1 MFPDLYEA
9 SVTSL
14 QAGLEVVDL
23 VKDNIATVASDGP
36 LSMNTTAGSYSLLG
50 SVVPD
55 VVKRLRKAGASSGSS
70 QIASGWSGRS
80 GGQASSAYYPNGE
93 PFGSST
99 GSAITASIG
108 LAAITL
114 GTETNG
120 SIVGPASYNNV
131 VGIKPT
137 VGLTSRAEVIPIS
150 TNQDTVGPLTRDIS
164 DAAIVLSIIAGK
176 DPNDKV
182 TSSQP
187 AVVPDFTKALD
198 ENALQ
203 GKRIGVPRGLLDD
216 TFPPYMNAAFEKAL
230 EIISSLGTMVVNPAD
245 LPSTNEVEIKN
256 SNRQQIVSYTD
267 FKVQINEW
275 FAGLRDNPS
284 GVKSLA
290 GLIKFDDEHPDLEG
304 PKGCEDQSS

>member
-1 MFPDLYEA
+1 M
-9 SVTSL
+9 
-14 QAGLEVVDL
+14 
-23 VKDNIATVASDGP
+23 
-36 LSMNTTAGSYSLLG
+36 
-50 SVVPD
+50 
-55 VVKRLRKAGASSGSS
+55 
-70 QIASGWSGRS
+70 
-80 GGQASSAYYPNGE
+80 
-93 PFGSST
+93 
-99 GSAITASIG
+99 
-108 LAAITL
+108 
-114 GTETNG
+114 
-120 SIVGPASYNNV
+120 
-131 VGIKPT
+131 
-137 VGLTSRAEVIPIS
+137 IPIS

-267 FKVQINEW
+267 FKVCAHFILCHLYMFESTGTNQRVVRRTKRQPFWSEKPC
-275 FAGLRDNPS
+275 RPY
-284 GVKSLA
+284 
-290 GLIKFDDEHPDLEG
+290 
-304 PKGCEDQSS
+304 

>member
-1 MFPDLYEA
+1 
-9 SVTSL
+9 
-14 QAGLEVVDL
+14 
-23 VKDNIATVASDGP
+23 
-36 LSMNTTAGSYSLLG
+36 MNTTAGSYSLLG

-55 VVKRLRKAGASSGSS
+55 VVKRLRKAGAVLLGTANLSEWAHLRSS
-70 QIASGWSGRS
+70 QVASGWSGRS
-80 GGQASSAYYPNGE
+80 GGQASSVYYPNGE

-99 GSAITASIG
+99 GSAIAASIG

-230 EIISSLGTMVVNPAD
+230 EIISSLGTMVVNTAD

-267 FKVQINEW
+267 FKVCAHFIVCHLYMFESTGTNQRVVRRTKRQPFWSEKPC
-275 FAGLRDNPS
+275 RPY
-284 GVKSLA
+284 
-290 GLIKFDDEHPDLEG
+290 
-304 PKGCEDQSS
+304 